1 MDQLLEIVGPVL
13 SWKPLLAILV
23 GTLFGLIFGI
33 LPGLGS
39 VLAISIALPFTF
51 AMDSISSISLMLAI
65 YCSSVYGGSLSA
77 ILINTPGTP
86 QSATTMF
93 DGFPMTKRGEADLA
107 IGWATGASLFGGL
120 FSVIVLIFAAPP
132 LAKWALNFG
141 PIETFALICMALTC
155 IAGVSEGSLI
165 KGLIAGILGLF
176 LSTIGTDTMSG
187 SLRFDFDIFE
197 LSAGVALIPVL
208 VGIFALTEV
217 FTRLGEKPVEIPRVN
232 QGGGFK
238 FPPLNA
244 WLLRKKTLIK
254 SSIIGTFIGVLPGT
268 GAATASFI
276 AYSEARRAGVFR
288 ENLGNG
294 EPEGLVASE
303 SSNNAVT
310 GGALVPTLALGIPGD
325 PVTAVLMSALII
337 QGIQPGVRLFIDYG
351 DLMNSVFFALILCN
365 IAMFFS
371 GAVLAR
377 FVTKIL
383 RIPEVLLLSM
393 VTILS
398 LVGAYSV
405 SGRMF
410 DVGVALVAGSFG
422 YLLRLCGVPL
432 APVVIGLVLGSI
444 FEENLRQGLIIKD
457 GSFLAFFSL
466 QHPIALVL
474 FAITLAILVTLIRA
488 ELRTLKTPR
497 EQKVPNE

>member
-1 MDQLLEIVGPVL
+1 MEAITEIIGPVL

-51 AMDSISSISLMLAI
+51 TMDSISSISLMLAI

-107 IGWATGASLFGGL
+107 IGWATGASVFGGL
-120 FSVIVLIFAAPP
+120 FSVIILIFAAPP

-165 KGLIAGILGLF
+165 KGLLAGTLGLF
-176 LSTIGTDTMSG
+176 LSTVGTDAMSG
-187 SLRFDFDIFE
+187 SLRFDFDVFE

-217 FTRLGEKPVEIPRVN
+217 FTRLGEKPLQIPDGNR
-232 QGGGFK
+232 GGFR
-238 FPPLNA
+238 FPPLND
-244 WLLRKKTLIK
+244 WLLRKKSLIK

-276 AYSEARRAGVFR
+276 AYSEAKRSGIFR
-288 ENLGNG
+288 DKLGSG

-337 QGIQPGVRLFIDYG
+337 QGIQPGVRLFVDYG

-365 IAMFFS
+365 IAMFLS
-371 GAVLAR
+371 GVFLAR

-383 RIPEVLLLSM
+383 KIPEVLLLSM

-410 DVGVALVAGSFG
+410 DVGVALSAGLVG
-422 YLLRLCGVPL
+422 YFLRLCGVPL

-444 FEENLRQGLIIKD
+444 FEENLRQGLIIED
-457 GSFLAFFSL
+457 GNFLAFFSFEY
-466 QHPIALVL
+466 PIALTL
-474 FAITLAILVTLIRA
+474 FAITFAILAALTRA
-488 ELRTLKTPR
+488 EVKTFR
-497 EQKVPNE
+497 LSKQKEKGL

>member
-1 MDQLLEIVGPVL
+1 MEAITEIIGPVL

-51 AMDSISSISLMLAI
+51 TMDSISSISLMLAI

-107 IGWATGASLFGGL
+107 IGWATGASVFGGL
-120 FSVIVLIFAAPP
+120 FSVIILIFAAPP

-165 KGLIAGILGLF
+165 KGLLAGTLGLF
-176 LSTIGTDTMSG
+176 LSTVGTDAMSG
-187 SLRFDFDIFE
+187 SLRFDFDVFE

-217 FTRLGEKPVEIPRVN
+217 FTRLGEKPLQIPDGNR
-232 QGGGFK
+232 GGFR
-238 FPPLNA
+238 FPPLND
-244 WLLRKKTLIK
+244 WLLRKKSLIK

-276 AYSEARRAGVFR
+276 AYSEAKRSGIFR
-288 ENLGNG
+288 DKLGSG

-337 QGIQPGVRLFIDYG
+337 QGIQPGVRLFVDYG

-365 IAMFFS
+365 IAMFLS
-371 GAVLAR
+371 GVFLAR

-383 RIPEVLLLSM
+383 KIPEVLLLSM

-410 DVGVALVAGSFG
+410 DVGVALAAGLVG
-422 YLLRLCGVPL
+422 YFLRLCGVPL

-444 FEENLRQGLIIKD
+444 FEENLRQGLIIED
-457 GSFLAFFSL
+457 GNFLAFFSFEY
-466 QHPIALVL
+466 PIALTL
-474 FAITLAILVTLIRA
+474 FAITFAILAALTRA
-488 ELRTLKTPR
+488 EVKTFR
-497 EQKVPNE
+497 LSKQKEKGL

>member
-1 MDQLLEIVGPVL
+1 MENLVEIIAPVL

-23 GTLFGLIFGI
+23 GTLYGLIFGI

-51 AMDSISSISLMLAI
+51 TMDSISSISLMLAI

-120 FSVIVLIFAAPP
+120 LSVIVLIFAAPP

-155 IAGVSEGSLI
+155 IAGVSEGSLV
-165 KGLIAGILGLF
+165 KGLLAGVFGLF
-176 LSTIGTDTMSG
+176 LAAIGTDEMTG
-187 SLRFDFDIFE
+187 SLRFDFDVFE
-197 LSAGVALIPVL
+197 LSAGISLIPVL

-217 FTRLGEKPVEIPRVN
+217 FTRLGEKPLIIPSAS
-232 QGGGFK
+232 QEKGFR
-238 FPPLNA
+238 FPPLTD
-244 WLLRKKTLIK
+244 WMLRKKTLIK
-254 SSIIGTFIGVLPGT
+254 SSLIGTFIGVLPGT

-276 AYSEARRAGVFR
+276 SYSEARRSGIFK
-288 ENLGNG
+288 EKLGTG
-294 EPEGLVASE
+294 EPEGIIASE
-303 SSNNAVT
+303 SANNAVT

-337 QGIQPGVRLFIDYG
+337 QGIQPGVRLFVDYG
-351 DLMNSVFFALILCN
+351 DLMNSVFFALIICN
-365 IAMFFS
+365 IAMFCS
-371 GAVLAR
+371 GALLSR

-383 RIPEVLLLSM
+383 KIPEVLLLSM

-398 LVGAYSV
+398 IIGAYTV
-405 SGRMF
+405 NGRMF
-410 DVGVALVAGSFG
+410 DVGVALIAGLLG
-422 YLLRLCGVPL
+422 YVMRLSGVPL

-457 GSFLAFFSL
+457 GSFMAFFSFD
-466 QHPIALVL
+466 HPIALVL
-474 FAITLAILVTLIRA
+474 FVVTFLILGAL
-488 ELRTLKTPR
+488 LRKEFILSKS
-497 EQKVPNE
+497 K